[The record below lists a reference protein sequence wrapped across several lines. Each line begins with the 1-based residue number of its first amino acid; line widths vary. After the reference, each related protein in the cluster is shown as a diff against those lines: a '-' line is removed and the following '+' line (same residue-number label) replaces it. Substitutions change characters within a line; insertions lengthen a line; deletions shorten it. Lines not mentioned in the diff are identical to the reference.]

1 MCFFSISQ
9 SQEHT
14 DQMLTQQHLQIISWV
29 ILLRQ
34 VWARLDSSTSKT
46 SQLSKRIKALTNKTR
61 LKKQERKAN
70 QKREKS
76 PKQLQYCVFVSLV
89 ITSVEK

>member
-34 VWARLDSSTSKT
+34 IWARLDSSTSKT
-46 SQLSKRIKALTNKTR
+46 SQLSKRTKALTNKTR
-61 LKKQERKAN
+61 LKKRERKAN

>member
-61 LKKQERKAN
+61 LKKRERKAN

>member
-46 SQLSKRIKALTNKTR
+46 SQLSKRTKALTNKTR
-61 LKKQERKAN
+61 LKKRERKAN

>member
-1 MCFFSISQ
+1 
-9 SQEHT
+9 
-14 DQMLTQQHLQIISWV
+14 MLTQQHLQIISWV

-61 LKKQERKAN
+61 LKKRERKAN

>member
-46 SQLSKRIKALTNKTR
+46 SQLSKRTKALTNKTR
-61 LKKQERKAN
+61 LKKRERKAN

-76 PKQLQYCVFVSLV
+76 PKQLRYCVFVSLV

>member
-46 SQLSKRIKALTNKTR
+46 SQLSKRTKALTNKTR
-61 LKKQERKAN
+61 LKKGEIKAN

-76 PKQLQYCVFVSLV
+76 PKQLRYCVFVSLV